1 MDIKVLKSAAGSWL
15 RASVS
20 AVVAMYM
27 GGITDPKT
35 LANAFIAGLIGPAAK
50 FVNPKDPSYGFGS
63 KK

>member
-1 MDIKVLKSAAGSWL
+1 MDTKKLQAAAASWL
-15 RASVS
+15 RASAS

-35 LANAFIAGLIGPAAK
+35 LDNAFIAGLIGPAAK
-50 FVNPKDPSYGFGS
+50 FVNPKDPSYGFGA